1 MAGQSD
7 RFAYLQSHGN
17 GRRSARNGLYLPAG
31 KRSFSELGGVAASP
45 EAATAS
51 ALKDKLVNEISR
63 LKPVIE
69 AAGSIIE

>member
-1 MAGQSD
+1 
-7 RFAYLQSHGN
+7 
-17 GRRSARNGLYLPAG
+17 
-31 KRSFSELGGVAASP
+31 VAASP

-63 LKPVIE
+63 WKPVIE